1 MQEEAEQ
8 MIVVFTV
15 SWTFVIALLIIA
27 AAIGYGVLTFAAQH
41 IVAISAFVWLPILG
55 FIRKTWR
62 DRTIPDEKKVGTTVK
77 AILQLPTY
85 AAMVQAVL
93 SIVYEWVSGG
103 LLGMVLFLIEM
114 PVTLLVL
121 AAVNLGAA
129 YVLTLLYRKVLRAKP
144 LILILA
150 GIMAVLATGVI
161 WLTNW

>member
-1 MQEEAEQ
+1 

-41 IVAISAFVWLPILG
+41 IVAISAFVWLPILW
-55 FIRKTWR
+55 FI
-62 DRTIPDEKKVGTTVK
+62 RTIPDEKKVGTTVK

>member
-27 AAIGYGVLTFAAQH
+27 AAIGYGVLTFVAQH
-41 IVAISAFVWLPILG
+41 IVAISAFVWLPILW

-114 PVTLLVL
+114 PVTLSDFYGQTRTYKIKDIDKKSMTAQLVFDEHE
-121 AAVNLGAA
+121 GATDTFYHTA
-129 YVLTLLYRKVLRAKP
+129 EEALQH
-144 LILILA
+144 
-150 GIMAVLATGVI
+150 
-161 WLTNW
+161 

>member
-1 MQEEAEQ
+1 

-15 SWTFVIALLIIA
+15 AWTFVIALLIIA
-27 AAIGYGVLTFAAQH
+27 AAIGYGVLTFVAQH
-41 IVAISAFVWLPILG
+41 IVAISAFVWLLTLW

>member
-1 MQEEAEQ
+1 

-41 IVAISAFVWLPILG
+41 IVAISAFVWLLILW

-114 PVTLLVL
+114 PMTLLVL

>member
-1 MQEEAEQ
+1 

-41 IVAISAFVWLPILG
+41 IVAISAFVWLAILWV
-55 FIRKTWR
+55 IRKTWR

>member
-1 MQEEAEQ
+1 

-27 AAIGYGVLTFAAQH
+27 AAIGYGVLTFVAQH
-41 IVAISAFVWLPILG
+41 IVAISAFVWLLTLW

>member
-1 MQEEAEQ
+1 

-27 AAIGYGVLTFAAQH
+27 AAIGYGVLTFVAQH
-41 IVAISAFVWLPILG
+41 IVAISAFVWLPILW

-62 DRTIPDEKKVGTTVK
+62 DRTIPVEKKVGTTVK

>member
-1 MQEEAEQ
+1 

-41 IVAISAFVWLPILG
+41 IVAISAFVWLAILW

>member
-1 MQEEAEQ
+1 

>member
-1 MQEEAEQ
+1 M
-8 MIVVFTV
+8 
-15 SWTFVIALLIIA
+15 
-27 AAIGYGVLTFAAQH
+27 
-41 IVAISAFVWLPILG
+41 
-55 FIRKTWR
+55 
-62 DRTIPDEKKVGTTVK
+62 
-77 AILQLPTY
+77 
-85 AAMVQAVL
+85 
-93 SIVYEWVSGG
+93 
-103 LLGMVLFLIEM
+103 IEM

>member
-1 MQEEAEQ
+1 M
-8 MIVVFTV
+8 
-15 SWTFVIALLIIA
+15 
-27 AAIGYGVLTFAAQH
+27 
-41 IVAISAFVWLPILG
+41 WLPILW

>member
-1 MQEEAEQ
+1 

-27 AAIGYGVLTFAAQH
+27 AAIGYGVLTFVAQH
-41 IVAISAFVWLPILG
+41 IVAISAFVWLLTLW

-150 GIMAVLATGVI
+150 GIMAVLATGII

>member
-1 MQEEAEQ
+1 

-114 PVTLLVL
+114 PLTLLVL

>member
-27 AAIGYGVLTFAAQH
+27 AAIGYGVLTFVAQH
-41 IVAISAFVWLPILG
+41 IVAISAFVWLLTLW